1 MSAQTPAYLNPK
13 LSVEERVQDLLSRMT
28 LEEKVGQLMQWDARD
43 EDLSFINTRF
53 PGSILHILG
62 EKLNRAMDLAAQN
75 RLAIPLIVG
84 EDAIHG
90 HSFWKGANIFPTQL
104 AMAASWNIDLLERV
118 GRVTAEEAA
127 PTGIHWTFSPV
138 LCLTRDLRWGRT
150 DETFG
155 EDPYLIGEFGA
166 ALIRGY
172 QGKGLDDPQGIL
184 ATAKHYAGYSETQG
198 GRDASEAD
206 ISQRKLRSYFLPPFE
221 RAARAGAMTFMTGY
235 QSMEGVPSTMNHW
248 LLTEVLKDEWGF
260 KGIVV
265 TDWDNVGRLVY
276 EQKVCTD
283 YVEAAVVAV
292 RAGNDMMMTTPQFF
306 EAAIEAVRSGKLA
319 ESEID
324 APCARLLAL
333 KFRMGLFEN
342 PRRPNLEQATIEINR
357 ADHRAINLEAARQ
370 SLILLQNNG
379 LLPLD
384 PTKLKSIALI
394 GPNADDDLQQL
405 GDWSLGASQHPP
417 EAGKHP
423 REKTTTLLD
432 GLRNLTPANLKIHY
446 ERGCSIADDDT
457 TGIPAAVA
465 AAQKADVVVAVVGD
479 HLNFVGE
486 TLSTATLELQGGQI
500 ELLNALEKTGKP
512 MVVVLVNSKPLV
524 LPPSAKN
531 AAAIIEVFNPGME
544 GGTAVAEA
552 LFGLLNPAGKLTI
565 SIPVH
570 VGQQPIFY
578 SQVRGQHGS
587 RYADLTQEP
596 LFPFGHGLS
605 YTKYAYSNLR
615 LSSSKLAQGESVKVF
630 VDVENIGQRAGVEIV
645 QVYVSDVV
653 TSVTWVNK
661 ALKGFAR
668 VSLNPGEKKTVEV
681 ELPFDSFRIVNAKAE
696 YIVEAGEFEIL
707 VGPSS
712 RDKELLK
719 TTLVI

>member
-1 MSAQTPAYLNPK
+1 
-13 LSVEERVQDLLSRMT
+13 V
-28 LEEKVGQLMQWDARD
+28 
-43 EDLSFINTRF
+43 
-53 PGSILHILG
+53 
-62 EKLNRAMDLAAQN
+62 
-75 RLAIPLIVG
+75 
-84 EDAIHG
+84 
-90 HSFWKGANIFPTQL
+90 
-104 AMAASWNIDLLERV
+104 
-118 GRVTAEEAA
+118 
-127 PTGIHWTFSPV
+127 
-138 LCLTRDLRWGRT
+138 
-150 DETFG
+150 
-155 EDPYLIGEFGA
+155 
-166 ALIRGY
+166 
-172 QGKGLDDPQGIL
+172 
-184 ATAKHYAGYSETQG
+184 
-198 GRDASEAD
+198 
-206 ISQRKLRSYFLPPFE
+206 
-221 RAARAGAMTFMTGY
+221 
-235 QSMEGVPSTMNHW
+235 
-248 LLTEVLKDEWGF
+248 
-260 KGIVV
+260 
-265 TDWDNVGRLVY
+265 
-276 EQKVCTD
+276 
-283 YVEAAVVAV
+283 
-292 RAGNDMMMTTPQFF
+292 
-306 EAAIEAVRSGKLA
+306 
-319 ESEID
+319 
-324 APCARLLAL
+324 
-333 KFRMGLFEN
+333 
-342 PRRPNLEQATIEINR
+342 
-357 ADHRAINLEAARQ
+357 
-370 SLILLQNNG
+370 
-379 LLPLD
+379 
-384 PTKLKSIALI
+384 
-394 GPNADDDLQQL
+394 
-405 GDWSLGASQHPP
+405 
-417 EAGKHP
+417 
-423 REKTTTLLD
+423 
-432 GLRNLTPANLKIHY
+432 
-446 ERGCSIADDDT
+446 DDDT
-457 TGIPAAVA
+457 AGIPAAVA

-512 MVVVLVNSKPLV
+512 MIVVLVNSKPLV
-524 LPPSAKN
+524 LPSSAKN

-615 LSSSKLAQGESVKVF
+615 LSASKLAQGESVKVF

-668 VSLNPGEKKTVEV
+668 VELQPGEKKTVEV